1 MNCVFYFLY
10 FDALTSQ
17 AFLTVEAYLYQ
28 VGQFLEIITHWGAH
42 LSNANQPVQ
51 SPPSNQQ
58 THSLGHCPPAPVS
71 QGPGARELGTAPMPR
86 ALRLF
91 KLPA

>member
-10 FDALTSQ
+10 FDASTSQ
-17 AFLTVEAYLYQ
+17 AFLTVEAYLSQ
-28 VGQFLEIITHWGAH
+28 VGQFLEIITHRGAH